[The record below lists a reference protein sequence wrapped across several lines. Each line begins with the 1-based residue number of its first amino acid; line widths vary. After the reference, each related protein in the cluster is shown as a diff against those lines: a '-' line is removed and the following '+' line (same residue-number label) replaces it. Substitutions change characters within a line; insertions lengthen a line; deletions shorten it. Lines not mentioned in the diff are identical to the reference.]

1 MLSSLLLLSA
11 PASFHLSARVGR
23 HQLSCTVR
31 ACAGLDGGWQNMNVA
46 ATQAATRVLKAAQAF
61 GPAQMKASSAWVNA
75 ALVGERS
82 HETLMEAKLALFE
95 ECTLGEPGED
105 DGKCQRLTE
114 ALDEM
119 MEVAKARGEAPVWG
133 RSPVTDVFWTDHSPA
148 EEASQKVKS
157 AAEAFGPEQKEAA
170 EAWVSSVLAGKT
182 DSWDALFREQVLLFG
197 ECLLS
202 EDGSPSKC
210 EELEVALSDFQD
222 ALSVPLWI
230 AEFGKPPPGF
240 AIDDEGRLVT
250 AK

>member
-1 MLSSLLLLSA
+1 
-11 PASFHLSARVGR
+11 
-23 HQLSCTVR
+23 
-31 ACAGLDGGWQNMNVA
+31 
-46 ATQAATRVLKAAQAF
+46 
-61 GPAQMKASSAWVNA
+61 
-75 ALVGERS
+75 
-82 HETLMEAKLALFE
+82 MEAKLALFE